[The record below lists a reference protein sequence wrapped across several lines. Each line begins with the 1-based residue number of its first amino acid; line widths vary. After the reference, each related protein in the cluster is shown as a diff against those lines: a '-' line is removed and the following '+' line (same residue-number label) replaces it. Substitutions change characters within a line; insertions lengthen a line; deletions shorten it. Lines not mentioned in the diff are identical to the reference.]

1 MVLPS
6 IFLWQKHFFF
16 FFEKYS
22 KIELFYECGAGLLQ
36 DIL

>member
-6 IFLWQKHFFF
+6 IFLWQKHFLQSL
-16 FFEKYS
+16 EKYS